1 MIVYKIPDG
10 RSFLLHVLVEASYMN
25 SHWCTHYIQGITA
38 QAKRKAIDVVIHTHF
53 DFITNGDFDDMS
65 VILLGSSLTWTK
77 SAVDYLYAHDVHP
90 IVLAGANYQ
99 KLFPFASFIT
109 MDYEDATRKLML
121 FLRARSKKKTAFFS
135 GNSRSATD
143 MQKVT
148 NFLQSG
154 GQEADVFNYSG
165 SLKATGDRL
174 LARMDEF
181 DSVLC
186 ANDVSAVLLAKRLQ
200 SLGYRLPSDIH
211 LATFGDTILQ
221 SLEIHNIA
229 VARVKSQ
236 EAGKLA
242 LSAYR
247 LLKSNPSVSSM
258 SLLLHCDILDYN
270 YEPTDIKL
278 PHKDP
283 VFDRNQPPQNFFRD
297 PDVEKVI
304 LVEKLLS
311 GCDKL
316 DVSIL
321 REILIKESYSK
332 IAEKYYIAE
341 NTISYRIKKILAA
354 APDKSKEEVFS
365 LLSEF
370 LL

>member
-1 MIVYKIPDG
+1 M
-10 RSFLLHVLVEASYMN
+10 H
-25 SHWCTHYIQGITA
+25 SHWCAHYIEGITA
-38 QAKRKAIDVVIHTHF
+38 QAKRKSIEVEVHTSS
-53 DFITNGDFDDMS
+53 DFITARGFDDTR

-77 SAVDYLYAHDVHP
+77 NAVNFLYAHDVHP
-90 IVLAGANYQ
+90 IVLASANYQ
-99 KLFPFASFIT
+99 TIFPFASFIT
-109 MDYEDATRKLML
+109 MDYEDATRKLMS
-121 FLRARSKKKTAFFS
+121 FLRAHAKKKTAFFS
-135 GNSRSATD
+135 GNARSATD

-154 GQEADVFNYSG
+154 GEENDVYNYSA

-174 LARMDEF
+174 LARIAEY
-181 DSVLC
+181 DSILC
-186 ANDVSAVLLAKRLQ
+186 ANDVSAVVLAKRLT
-200 SLGYRLPSDIH
+200 SLGYKLPDDMH
-211 LATFGDTILQ
+211 LATFGDTILPG
-221 SLEIHNIA
+221 LDIHNIA
-229 VARVKSQ
+229 VARVKSR

-258 SLLLHCDILDYN
+258 SMLLHCDILDYN
-270 YEPTDIKL
+270 YERTDIKL
-278 PHKDP
+278 PHKGP
-283 VFDRNQPPQNFFRD
+283 VFDQNQPPQNFFRD

-316 DVSIL
+316 DISIL

-354 APDKSKEEVFS
+354 APDKSKEEVFD